1 MARRDKPVRVERGL
15 YRAGRTFLACA
26 TPRGSRVVRWKTIG
40 EVGLMEARA
49 ERDAWATHV
58 RGGGVPVLERATVEA
73 AARVWLEHVQG
84 RVEAGELRPRTLES
98 YANGINLHVLPHLG
112 RRQISSLTADDLV
125 AWLRAQRKAGA
136 SRWTIRARWMALR
149 GLLAYATRYGWIT
162 ANPADQLLAEERP
175 KSGENHHRYLSR
187 DEMSRLMAH
196 GKDTVLVACGL
207 FTGMRASEILGL
219 TWGDVDFDAGEIN
232 VRHQMSRQGKRMP
245 LKTRAAHRAV
255 VLMPALAGVLRRHR
269 LASPRS
275 GDGELVFQSSTGAT
289 MGYWSLQD
297 RFNAAASA
305 AGLEGV
311 TFHTLR
317 HTFASILI
325 SQGRDVEFVARQ
337 LGHAQT
343 STTLD
348 VYSHLFDARRHAEQA
363 RDVLEADFG
372 QILAGTKQELSA

>member
-1 MARRDKPVRVERGL
+1 
-15 YRAGRTFLACA
+15 
-26 TPRGSRVVRWKTIG
+26 
-40 EVGLMEARA
+40 
-49 ERDAWATHV
+49 
-58 RGGGVPVLERATVEA
+58 
-73 AARVWLEHVQG
+73 
-84 RVEAGELRPRTLES
+84 
-98 YANGINLHVLPHLG
+98 
-112 RRQISSLTADDLV
+112 
-125 AWLRAQRKAGA
+125 
-136 SRWTIRARWMALR
+136 
-149 GLLAYATRYGWIT
+149 
-162 ANPADQLLAEERP
+162 
-175 KSGENHHRYLSR
+175 
-187 DEMSRLMAH
+187 
-196 GKDTVLVACGL
+196 
-207 FTGMRASEILGL
+207 
-219 TWGDVDFDAGEIN
+219 
-232 VRHQMSRQGKRMP
+232 MSRQGKRMP

-275 GDGELVFQSSTGAT
+275 DGGELVFQSSTGAT

-363 RDVLEADFG
+363 RDALEADFG